1 MRPSRGFTL
10 VELLVVVVLVAIFAT
25 IAVPGVVERFR
36 ERRSSE
42 AAQRIA
48 ALYRSAR
55 MRALGRGAAV
65 LVRFADDRF
74 TVYEAIQGPAA
85 TNASCALL
93 PSASCLTP
101 DWANTANRRHE
112 VTTYSPGRL
121 AEGVTVSVNGGATAL
136 DVCFTPMGRAY
147 SRSSP
152 TDTLAPLTSVLTAT
166 VQRGSHGLLH
176 RVTVLPNGIA
186 SVSAEAP

>member
-1 MRPSRGFTL
+1 L
-10 VELLVVVVLVAIFAT
+10 IELLVVVVLVAILAT

-65 LVRFADDRF
+65 LVRFGSNQF
-74 TVYEAIQGPAA
+74 TVYEAIQGPSA
-85 TNASCALL
+85 TNEDCALL
-93 PSASCLTP
+93 PSASCLSP

-112 VTTYSPGRL
+112 VTRYSPGKL
-121 AEGVTVSVNGGATAL
+121 AEDLSVSVNGGATAL

-147 SRSSP
+147 SRSAP
-152 TDTLAPLTSVLTAT
+152 TNTLTPLTSVLTAT
-166 VQRGSHGLLH
+166 VQRGSHGLIH